1 MSKIV
6 AEGDHIIVEKIDYEE
21 EQVSEG
27 GIIFKQSQVL
37 SSSFV
42 ESKIISLGQ
51 GLPLLDGTVPPV
63 KYNEGDIILYDARSR
78 IGMHDSFVVI
88 RREHVI
94 AVVHDETE

>member
-1 MSKIV
+1 MKKII
-6 AEGDHIIVEKIDYEE
+6 AEGDHIIIEKVDYEE

-37 SSSFV
+37 DSSFV
-42 ESKIISLGQ
+42 EAKIISLGK
-51 GLPLLDGTVPPV
+51 GLPLLDGTVPPID
-63 KYNEGDIILYDARSR
+63 YEEGDTILYDARSR
-78 IGMHDSFVVI
+78 IGMHKDFDVI

>member
-1 MSKIV
+1 MKKII
-6 AEGDHIIVEKIDYEE
+6 AEGDHIIVEKFDYEE

-37 SSSFV
+37 SNSFV
-42 ESKIISLGQ
+42 EAKIVSLGA

-63 KYNEGDIILYDARSR
+63 DYEEGDTILYDARSR
-78 IGMHDSFVVI
+78 IGMHEDFDVI